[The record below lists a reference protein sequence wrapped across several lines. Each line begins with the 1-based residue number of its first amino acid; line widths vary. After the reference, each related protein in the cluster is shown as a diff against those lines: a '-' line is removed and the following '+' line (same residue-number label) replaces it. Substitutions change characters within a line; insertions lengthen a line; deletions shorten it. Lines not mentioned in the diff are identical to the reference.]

1 MQAIILQIVGLLLII
16 TLIFLFFL
24 KPNVDNVETKTYSKL
39 IVLNFLFIVIGI
51 FTYIVANTFG
61 NLEFI
66 KILQKVYMCILT
78 LLNMYSV
85 IYCLAVYNK
94 ISNYEI
100 LKKVIIIITIISMI
114 LILILPLNVIFEGDL
129 LDGEGLSYNIAVI
142 HTVFSFIFFL
152 IVLICMLINK
162 NSVTKIM
169 PYVILIILYIV
180 GFLIRGFYK
189 ELIFEGFFY
198 SYILLI
204 MYNTIENPDVKLA
217 KELANQ
223 KRILEVSSDK
233 TLGMLEDLS
242 VDIKTSIKELEQ
254 LSNKKID
261 NNNVKDLNEKIN
273 DIINCS
279 SKLSEHVSSAFD
291 LAIIDGNLNIKE
303 YKYEV
308 NDMVLKLQEL
318 LLVDKRCSN
327 NEFSLEA
334 SENIPNVVYGDKD
347 NIIKM
352 VIYFC
357 DLISSLVNKERIIL
371 NFDSIQIGVFSRFR
385 FKIELSNDII
395 HKYIYKNPEN
405 DELRFQKIN
414 DINYEIVNNLLEKF
428 YGKMKV
434 SNNKGKIAITLCVN
448 QRLLTE
454 YEVVSNREENKDI
467 KIKYSDFNGKRILI
481 VDDNKL
487 NIREMK
493 SLLKPYNVGVVV
505 VNSPYEM
512 SKLLNSNVTF
522 DLIFMDDMISSF
534 GINDFTNEIKEIGNN
549 ILNYIKK
556 DAKYPIT
563 TIIMVTANKGKE
575 EEKYLKY
582 GFSDYIIKPISKGM
596 LDKILRKYFNK

>member
-204 MYNTIENPDVKLA
+204 MYNTIENPDVKMA

-308 NDMVLKLQEL
+308 NDMVVKLQEL

-385 FKIELSNDII
+385 FKIELSNNII

-522 DLIFMDDMISSF
+522 DLIFIDDMISSF

>member
-1 MQAIILQIVGLLLII
+1 
-16 TLIFLFFL
+16 
-24 KPNVDNVETKTYSKL
+24 
-39 IVLNFLFIVIGI
+39 
-51 FTYIVANTFG
+51 
-61 NLEFI
+61 
-66 KILQKVYMCILT
+66 
-78 LLNMYSV
+78 
-85 IYCLAVYNK
+85 
-94 ISNYEI
+94 
-100 LKKVIIIITIISMI
+100 
-114 LILILPLNVIFEGDL
+114 
-129 LDGEGLSYNIAVI
+129 
-142 HTVFSFIFFL
+142 
-152 IVLICMLINK
+152 
-162 NSVTKIM
+162 
-169 PYVILIILYIV
+169 
-180 GFLIRGFYK
+180 
-189 ELIFEGFFY
+189 
-198 SYILLI
+198 
-204 MYNTIENPDVKLA
+204 MYNTIENPDVKMA

-223 KRILEVSSDK
+223 KIILEVSSDK

-261 NNNVKDLNEKIN
+261 NNNVKDLNEK
-273 DIINCS
+273 S
-279 SKLSEHVSSAFD
+279 
-291 LAIIDGNLNIKE
+291 
-303 YKYEV
+303 
-308 NDMVLKLQEL
+308 
-318 LLVDKRCSN
+318 
-327 NEFSLEA
+327 
-334 SENIPNVVYGDKD
+334 
-347 NIIKM
+347 
-352 VIYFC
+352 
-357 DLISSLVNKERIIL
+357 
-371 NFDSIQIGVFSRFR
+371 
-385 FKIELSNDII
+385 
-395 HKYIYKNPEN
+395 
-405 DELRFQKIN
+405 N

-493 SLLKPYNVGVVV
+493 SLLKPYNVEVVV

-522 DLIFMDDMISSF
+522 DLIFIDDMISSF

>member
-114 LILILPLNVIFEGDL
+114 LILILPLNVIFVGDL

-204 MYNTIENPDVKLA
+204 MYNTIENPDVKMA

-308 NDMVLKLQEL
+308 NDMVVKLQEL

-385 FKIELSNDII
+385 FKIELSNNII

-454 YEVVSNREENKDI
+454 YEVVSNRKENKDI

-493 SLLKPYNVGVVV
+493 SLLKPYNVEVVV

-522 DLIFMDDMISSF
+522 DLIFIDDMISSF

-575 EEKYLKY
+575 EEKYLKN

>member
-16 TLIFLFFL
+16 TLFFLFFL

-204 MYNTIENPDVKLA
+204 MYNTIENPDVKMA

-308 NDMVLKLQEL
+308 NDMVVKLQEL

-385 FKIELSNDII
+385 FKIELSNNII

-493 SLLKPYNVGVVV
+493 SLLKPYNVEVVV

-522 DLIFMDDMISSF
+522 DLIFIDDMISSF